1 VKISGFTC
9 IRNAIELDYP
19 VRLTIDSLL
28 HGCDEVVV
36 GVAASTDGTWE
47 WLQEHYA
54 NQHYGRL
61 VFVPQLWPD
70 PNQNVRWWTQ
80 WINETR
86 KRLSGDMQLFLDADE
101 VIEPEAFE
109 TLRRA
114 PASAVYTMHRLNYW
128 RDTKHIIPH
137 GFCCSHKVVRFAPAN
152 LWMTSDEIYRSQDF
166 PEAEPEIRTR
176 AVERM
181 NLRIHH
187 LGFLRKREALFKKVE
202 VCLRAFFGAGQD
214 ARLIEAMKHPETHW
228 TTFCP
233 FARPLL
239 RSQWQV
245 PEVAREWCRER
256 GAL

>member
-1 VKISGFTC
+1 VKITGYSC
-9 IRNAIELDYP
+9 IRHAIELDYP
-19 VRLTIDSLL
+19 IELTIKSLL

-36 GVAASTDGTWE
+36 GCASGNDDTTRMLCDLASTE
-47 WLQEHYA
+47 P
-54 NQHYGRL
+54 RL
-61 VFVPQLWPD
+61 KIIPQLWLNPTQD
-70 PNQNVRWWTQ
+70 VRWWTK

-86 KRLSGDMQLFLDADE
+86 KHVSGDMQLFLDADE

-128 RDTKHIIPH
+128 RDTKHLIPH
-137 GFCCSHKVVRFAPAN
+137 GFCCSHKVVRFAPTN

-233 FARPLL
+233 FPRPLL